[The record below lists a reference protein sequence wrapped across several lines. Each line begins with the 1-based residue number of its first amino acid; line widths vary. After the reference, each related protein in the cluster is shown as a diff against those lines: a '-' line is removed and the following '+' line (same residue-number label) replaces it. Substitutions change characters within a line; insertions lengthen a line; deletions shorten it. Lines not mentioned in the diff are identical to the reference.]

1 MIIRAPYQHGKSS
14 EWLSERTG
22 IPAIVLPLTVGGT
35 DGATDLFTLF
45 DDIIARLTRGHG
57 RCLISLTGRI
67 IGPAFAAGLLVLS
80 THVPLGQE
88 VLKRGIIFIDLAIAQ
103 VAGLG
108 VIAAYAMDWDHGGI
122 EVQLAAVSAALVAA
136 AGLSWTEKRWPG
148 IQEPLIGIL
157 FILAATGGIL
167 LLAGNPHGSEH
178 LKELLVGQ
186 ILWQT
191 WSSLV
196 PIAVLSGLVLVA
208 WFWFG
213 PRARAVNF
221 YPVFAVVV
229 TASVQIVGIYLVF
242 ASLII
247 PALATMGSGAVTGWS
262 LATSSAALLT
272 CWASSCRWCSICR
285 PGPSSSGAW
294 QP

>member
-1 MIIRAPYQHGKSS
+1 MIEILD
-14 EWLSERTG
+14 WT
-22 IPAIVLPLTVGGT
+22 
-35 DGATDLFTLF
+35 
-45 DDIIARLTRGHG
+45 
-57 RCLISLTGRI
+57 I
-67 IGPAFAAGLLVLS
+67 IGPAFLAGLVVLS

-108 VIAAYAMDWDHGGI
+108 VIAAHAMDWDPDGL
-122 EVQLAAVSAALVAA
+122 EVQIAAVSAALVAA
-136 AGLSWTEKRWPG
+136 IGLNWTEKRWPR
-148 IQEPLIGIL
+148 IQEPLIGVL

-186 ILWQT
+186 ILWT
-191 WSSLV
+191 TTSSLWPV
-196 PIAVLSGLVLVA
+196 AVLYLVVLLL
-208 WFWFG
+208 WFFLRERFG
-213 PRARAVNF
+213 PLMF
-221 YPVFAVVV
+221 YLVFAVVV

-247 PALATMGSGAVTGWS
+247 PALATTGIRHGNRLVAGYLVGAASYFLGILVSFRLDLPTGAVIVWTMAVVAILTGLVIS
-262 LATSSAALLT
+262 DK
-272 CWASSCRWCSICR
+272 RDKN
-285 PGPSSSGAW
+285 

>member
-1 MIIRAPYQHGKSS
+1 MNEIID
-14 EWLSERTG
+14 WT
-22 IPAIVLPLTVGGT
+22 IV
-35 DGATDLFTLF
+35 
-45 DDIIARLTRGHG
+45 
-57 RCLISLTGRI
+57 
-67 IGPAFAAGLLVLS
+67 GPALLAGLIVLS

-108 VIAAYAMDWDHGGI
+108 VIAAHAMDWDPEGMQ
-122 EVQLAAVSAALVAA
+122 VQVAAVSAALIVAV
-136 AGLSWTEKRWPG
+136 GLNWTEKRWPK
-148 IQEPLIGIL
+148 IQEPLIGIV

-196 PIAVLSGLVLVA
+196 PIAILYAVVLVL
-208 WFWFG
+208 WFSLQ
-213 PRARAVNF
+213 ARLGALVF
-221 YPVFAVVV
+221 YLAFAIVV

-247 PALATMGSGAVTGWS
+247 PALATTGIRKGNRLVAGYLIGGVSFFIGIAASVLLDLPTGAVIVWS
-262 LATSSAALLT
+262 MAAVALLVGFLISDKR
-272 CWASSCRWCSICR
+272 AA
-285 PGPSSSGAW
+285 G
-294 QP
+294 

>member
-1 MIIRAPYQHGKSS
+1 MNEIID
-14 EWLSERTG
+14 WT
-22 IPAIVLPLTVGGT
+22 IV
-35 DGATDLFTLF
+35 
-45 DDIIARLTRGHG
+45 
-57 RCLISLTGRI
+57 
-67 IGPAFAAGLLVLS
+67 GPALLAGLIVLS

-108 VIAAYAMDWDHGGI
+108 VIAAHAMDWDPEGMQ
-122 EVQLAAVSAALVAA
+122 VQVAAVSAALIVAV
-136 AGLSWTEKRWPG
+136 GLNWTEKRWPK
-148 IQEPLIGIL
+148 IQEPLIGIV

-191 WSSLV
+191 WSSLL
-196 PIAVLSGLVLVA
+196 PIAALYAVVLLLWYSL
-208 WFWFG
+208 
-213 PRARAVNF
+213 RARLGALIF
-221 YPVFAVVV
+221 YVAFAVVV

-247 PALATMGSGAVTGWS
+247 PALATTGIRRGNRLIVGYLIGAVSYFIGIAASVLLDLPTGAVIVWS
-262 LATSSAALLT
+262 MAVVALL
-272 CWASSCRWCSICR
+272 AGFFISDKR
-285 PGPSSSGAW
+285 AAN
-294 QP
+294 

>member
-1 MIIRAPYQHGKSS
+1 MPDFID
-14 EWLSERTG
+14 WT
-22 IPAIVLPLTVGGT
+22 
-35 DGATDLFTLF
+35 
-45 DDIIARLTRGHG
+45 
-57 RCLISLTGRI
+57 I

-108 VIAAYAMDWDHGGI
+108 VIAAYAMDWDQGGI
-122 EVQLAAVSAALVAA
+122 KVQIAAVSAALVAA

-191 WSSLV
+191 WSSLI
-196 PIAVLSGLVLVA
+196 PIAILSTVVLAA
-208 WFWFG
+208 WLWFG
-213 PRARAVNF
+213 SRARAINF
-221 YPVFAVVV
+221 YPVFAIVV

-247 PALATMGSGAVTGWS
+247 PALATAGIKRGNPLVAGYLIGAVAYLAGIMLSIVLDLPTGGVIVWS
-262 LATSSAALLT
+262 MAGVALL
-272 CWASSCRWCSICR
+272 AGFVISDKRR
-285 PGPSSSGAW
+285 PAE
-294 QP
+294 

>member
-1 MIIRAPYQHGKSS
+1 MNEFVDWS
-14 EWLSERTG
+14 
-22 IPAIVLPLTVGGT
+22 IV
-35 DGATDLFTLF
+35 
-45 DDIIARLTRGHG
+45 
-57 RCLISLTGRI
+57 
-67 IGPAFAAGLLVLS
+67 GPALLAGLIVLS

-108 VIAAYAMDWDHGGI
+108 VIAAHAMDWDPNGF
-122 EVQLAAVSAALVAA
+122 EVQIAAVSAAVIAA
-136 AGLSWTEKRWPG
+136 LGLNWTEKRWPK

-167 LLAGNPHGSEH
+167 ILSGNPHGSEH

-191 WSSLV
+191 WSSLL
-196 PIAVLSGLVLVA
+196 PIAALYAVVLT
-208 WFWFG
+208 FWFVLR
-213 PRARAVNF
+213 PRSSALSF
-221 YPVFAVVV
+221 YLAFAVVV

-247 PALATMGSGAVTGWS
+247 PALATTGIRKGPRLVAGYLIGGVSFFIGIVLSYQMDLPTGAVIVWS
-262 LATSSAALLT
+262 MAVVALL
-272 CWASSCRWCSICR
+272 AGSVISDKRSVD
-285 PGPSSSGAW
+285 
-294 QP
+294 

>member
-1 MIIRAPYQHGKSS
+1 MS
-14 EWLSERTG
+14 E
-22 IPAIVLPLTVGGT
+22 
-35 DGATDLFTLF
+35 LF
-45 DDIIARLTRGHG
+45 DLT
-57 RCLISLTGRI
+57 I
-67 IGPAFAAGLLVLS
+67 IGPALTAGLIVLS

-108 VIAAYAMDWDHGGI
+108 VIAAHAMDWEQGGI
-122 EVQLAAVSAALVAA
+122 EVQLTAVTAALIAA
-136 AGLSWTEKRWPG
+136 AGLSWTEKRWAR

-178 LKELLVGQ
+178 LRELLVGQ

-191 WSSLV
+191 WSSLL
-196 PIAVLSGLVLVA
+196 PIAILSALVLLIWLRVGPN
-208 WFWFG
+208 FG
-213 PRARAVNF
+213 RLNF

-247 PALATMGSGAVTGWS
+247 PALATVGLKRGNRVVAGYLVGGVSYLIGIMLSVMFDLPTGAVIVWS
-262 LATSSAALLT
+262 MAAIALLIGFVI
-272 CWASSCRWCSICR
+272 SDKGR
-285 PGPSSSGAW
+285 PAP
-294 QP
+294 

>member
-1 MIIRAPYQHGKSS
+1 MID
-14 EWLSERTG
+14 
-22 IPAIVLPLTVGGT
+22 AIDWT
-35 DGATDLFTLF
+35 
-45 DDIIARLTRGHG
+45 
-57 RCLISLTGRI
+57 I
-67 IGPAFAAGLLVLS
+67 IGPAFVAGIVVLS

-108 VIAAYAMDWDHGGI
+108 VIAAHAMDWDPDGI
-122 EVQLAAVSAALVAA
+122 EVQIAAVSAALLAA
-136 AGLSWTEKRWPG
+136 IGLNWTEKRWSK

-186 ILWQT
+186 ILWTT
-191 WSSLV
+191 WSSIWPVALLYSV
-196 PIAVLSGLVLVA
+196 VLTL
-208 WFWFG
+208 WFLLRSRIG
-213 PRARAVNF
+213 ALTF
-221 YPVFAVVV
+221 YLAFAVVV

-247 PALATMGSGAVTGWS
+247 PALATTGIRRGNRLFAGYLIGAASYFVGIILSFMLDLPTGAVVVWS
-262 LATSSAALLT
+262 MAAMAIVVGLLISNK
-272 CWASSCRWCSICR
+272 ADVS
-285 PGPSSSGAW
+285 
-294 QP
+294 

>member
-1 MIIRAPYQHGKSS
+1 M
-14 EWLSERTG
+14 
-22 IPAIVLPLTVGGT
+22 
-35 DGATDLFTLF
+35 TDLI
-45 DDIIARLTRGHG
+45 DWGIV
-57 RCLISLTGRI
+57 
-67 IGPAFAAGLLVLS
+67 GPALVAGIIVLS

-88 VLKRGIIFIDLAIAQ
+88 VLRRGIIFIDLAIAQ

-108 VIAAYAMDWDHGGI
+108 VIAAHAMDWEPHGV
-122 EVQLAAVSAALVAA
+122 EVQIAAVSAALIVAL
-136 AGLSWTEKRWPG
+136 GLHWTEKRWPT

-191 WSSLV
+191 WSSLL
-196 PIAVLSGLVLVA
+196 PIALLSIVVLIIWFVLHRR
-208 WFWFG
+208 FG
-213 PRARAVNF
+213 ALTF
-221 YPVFAVVV
+221 YLAFAVVV

-247 PALATMGSGAVTGWS
+247 PALATTGIRKGNRLIAGYGIGAISYFIGIVLSFVLDLPTGAVIVWS
-262 LATSSAALLT
+262 MAAVALL
-272 CWASSCRWCSICR
+272 AGFFISDKRAVS
-285 PGPSSSGAW
+285 
-294 QP
+294 

>member
-1 MIIRAPYQHGKSS
+1 MLEFIDWS
-14 EWLSERTG
+14 
-22 IPAIVLPLTVGGT
+22 
-35 DGATDLFTLF
+35 
-45 DDIIARLTRGHG
+45 
-57 RCLISLTGRI
+57 I
-67 IGPAFAAGLLVLS
+67 IGPAFVAGLIILS

-108 VIAAYAMDWDHGGI
+108 VIAAYALDWDPEGI
-122 EVQLAAVSAALVAA
+122 QVEIAAVSAALIAA
-136 AGLSWTEKRWPG
+136 AGLSWTEKRWPK
-148 IQEPLIGIL
+148 IQEPLIGVL

-196 PIAVLSGLVLVA
+196 PIAVLYAVLVGI
-208 WFWFG
+208 WLGFRPQLDG
-213 PRARAVNF
+213 LKF
-221 YPVFAVVV
+221 YLVFAVVV

-247 PALATMGSGAVTGWS
+247 PALATYGIRKGNRLLAGYIIGAVSYLIGIMASVVLDLPTGAVIVWAMT
-262 LATSSAALLT
+262 LTALL
-272 CWASSCRWCSICR
+272 AGLVISDKGR
-285 PGPSSSGAW
+285 P
-294 QP
+294 

>member
-1 MIIRAPYQHGKSS
+1 MTDFID
-14 EWLSERTG
+14 WT
-22 IPAIVLPLTVGGT
+22 IV
-35 DGATDLFTLF
+35 
-45 DDIIARLTRGHG
+45 
-57 RCLISLTGRI
+57 
-67 IGPAFAAGLLVLS
+67 GPALVAGLIVLS

-108 VIAAYAMDWDHGGI
+108 VIAAHAMDWDPEG
-122 EVQLAAVSAALVAA
+122 VQVQFAAVSAALVVAM
-136 AGLSWTEKRWPG
+136 GLHFTEKRWPK
-148 IQEPLIGIL
+148 IQEPLIGIV

-191 WSSLV
+191 WSSLL
-196 PIAVLSGLVLVA
+196 PIALLYLVVLFVWFALHPRSNALV
-208 WFWFG
+208 
-213 PRARAVNF
+213 F
-221 YPVFAVVV
+221 YLAFAISV

-247 PALATMGSGAVTGWS
+247 PALATTGIKRGNRLFAGYLIGAVSYFIGIALSVLLDLPTGAVIVWS
-262 LATSSAALLT
+262 MAAVALL
-272 CWASSCRWCSICR
+272 A
-285 PGPSSSGAW
+285 GAAISDKRGAD
-294 QP
+294 

>member
-1 MIIRAPYQHGKSS
+1 MNEILD
-14 EWLSERTG
+14 WT
-22 IPAIVLPLTVGGT
+22 IV
-35 DGATDLFTLF
+35 
-45 DDIIARLTRGHG
+45 
-57 RCLISLTGRI
+57 
-67 IGPAFAAGLLVLS
+67 GPALLAGIIVLS

-108 VIAAYAMDWDHGGI
+108 VIAAHAMDWDPEGMQ
-122 EVQLAAVSAALVAA
+122 VQVAAVSAALIVAI
-136 AGLSWTEKRWPG
+136 GLHWTEKRWPR
-148 IQEPLIGIL
+148 IQEPLIGIV

-196 PIAVLSGLVLVA
+196 PIAALYVVVLAL
-208 WFWFG
+208 WFTLQ
-213 PRARAVNF
+213 ARLGALIF
-221 YPVFAVVV
+221 YLLFAVAV

-247 PALATMGSGAVTGWS
+247 PALATTGIRRGNRLFAGYAIGAISYFIGIAGSVLLDLPTGAVIVWS
-262 LATSSAALLT
+262 MAAVALLAGFVISDKSAA
-272 CWASSCRWCSICR
+272 R
-285 PGPSSSGAW
+285 
-294 QP
+294 

>member
-1 MIIRAPYQHGKSS
+1 MLEFID
-14 EWLSERTG
+14 WT
-22 IPAIVLPLTVGGT
+22 
-35 DGATDLFTLF
+35 
-45 DDIIARLTRGHG
+45 
-57 RCLISLTGRI
+57 I
-67 IGPAFAAGLLVLS
+67 IGPAFVAGLIILS

-108 VIAAYAMDWDHGGI
+108 VIAAYALDWDPEGI
-122 EVQLAAVSAALVAA
+122 QVEIAAVSAALIAA
-136 AGLSWTEKRWPG
+136 AGLSWTEKRWPK
-148 IQEPLIGIL
+148 IQEPLIGVL

-196 PIAVLSGLVLVA
+196 AIAVLYAVLVGI
-208 WFWFG
+208 WLGFRPQLDG
-213 PRARAVNF
+213 LKF
-221 YPVFAVVV
+221 YLVFAVVV

-247 PALATMGSGAVTGWS
+247 PALATYGIRKGNRLLAGYIIGAVSYLIGIMASVVLDLPTGAVIVWAMT
-262 LATSSAALLT
+262 LTALL
-272 CWASSCRWCSICR
+272 AGLVISDKGR
-285 PGPSSSGAW
+285 P
-294 QP
+294 